1 MKKKEKVIVFG
12 GSGFLGSHFISYQKE
27 NFEFIAPSHYQVNIT
42 NPKKVSDFLE
52 KNKARVIVNATALAD
67 VNKAEK
73 ERENKK
79 LEAYQLNAL
88 AVKELAAICKKLG
101 KHLILLS
108 TDCVFDGRKIDS
120 PYAEEDKPK
129 PINWYGQ
136 TKYFGELFLK
146 SSGCSYTIAR
156 IEMAYSPNLDFDKR
170 VDFIRFFF
178 DHLLQNKEVLA
189 INDQKIT
196 PAFMGDVAKALGILI
211 KNKQAGIFHI
221 GSTDWLSPYAIAQI
235 LAKEFN
241 FNPKFIKPISFKE
254 FSKNRAPRPQY
265 PWLDVTKFQQTFG
278 YNILHT
284 NKESIKLFKRGVQK
298 FLKMGR

>member
-1 MKKKEKVIVFG
+1 MKKKEKVVVFG

-27 NFEFIAPSHYQVNIT
+27 NFDFIAPSHTKVNIT
-42 NPKKVSDFLE
+42 KPQEVYNFLKKNVTE
-52 KNKARVIVNATALAD
+52 VVINAIALAD
-67 VNKAEK
+67 VNEAEK
-73 ERENKK
+73 EKRDKEG
-79 LEAYQLNAL
+79 EAYKLNAL
-88 AVKELAAICKKLG
+88 AVNELALVCKKLG

-108 TDCVFDGRKIDS
+108 TDCVFDGRKIDR
-120 PYAEEDKPK
+120 PYTEEDKPK

-146 SSGCSYTIAR
+146 NSGCSYTIAR
-156 IEMAYSPNLDFDKR
+156 IEMTYSPNLSFDKK

-178 DHLLQNKEVLA
+178 NHLLQNKEVLA

-196 PAFMGDVAKALGILI
+196 PTFMGDAAKALGIMI
-211 KNKQAGIFHI
+211 KNKRSGIFHI
-221 GSTDWLSPYAIAQI
+221 GATDWISPYAIAQI
-235 LAKEFN
+235 LASEFN
-241 FNPKFIKPISFKE
+241 FNPKLIKPVSFKE

-284 NKESIKLFKRGVQK
+284 NKEGIKLFKRGYK
-298 FLKMGR
+298 NF